1 MNDHDFAQST
11 DNQASIVTL
20 DAVLRTDLPA
30 FVRKVF
36 GTVSSGDRYAA
47 NWHIEAICHVSEKV
61 RHGEIKRLIIT
72 IPPRHLKSICTSVA
86 LPAWILGHDP
96 TRKIICV
103 SYAQELS
110 AKHGNDC
117 RAVMSSEWY
126 QRLFPGTK
134 IDPTKNN
141 EAEFITTERG
151 IRLSTSIGGVLT
163 GRGGNLIIIDDPM
176 KPADAMSES
185 ARANLIEWYGGTLIS
200 RLNDKENDAIIVVM
214 QRLHEDDLVGH
225 LLQEQGWT
233 HLNLPAIA
241 ELEQHIEI
249 GPGQFHARKPGDLL
263 HPERESWVTLDN
275 LKRTMGSAA
284 FAAQYQQSPVPPG
297 GGMIEWGW
305 FPWYEPD
312 HWYGPKYEAEIC
324 AGKRW
329 NKFERIVISWDTA
342 MKASERSDYS
352 VGTVWGVWDQ
362 LYYLID
368 VIRARLEFPAL
379 LRKVVDVYEQWQCAA
394 DRRAEIVV
402 EDGGSGTA
410 LVQYLREYDI
420 RAVAMKAD
428 ADKVMRLSAQSAKIE
443 AGQVRLPRGAK
454 WLDEFRNEVLAFPQ
468 GKHDDQVDSM
478 SQALKYMSVAR
489 GLVLVDSQG
498 DVYANGRWR

>member
-117 RAVMSSEWY
+117 RAVVSSEWY

-379 LRKVVDVYEQWQCAA
+379 LRKVVDVYEQWQRAA
-394 DRRAEIVV
+394 DRRAEVVV

-420 RAVAMKAD
+420 RAVTMKAD